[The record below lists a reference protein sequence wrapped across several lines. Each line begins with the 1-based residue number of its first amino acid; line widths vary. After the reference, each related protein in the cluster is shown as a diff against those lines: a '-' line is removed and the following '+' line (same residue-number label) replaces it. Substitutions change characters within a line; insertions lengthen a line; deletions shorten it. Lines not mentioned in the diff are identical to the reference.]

1 MSTPPDTGEPGYDR
15 LGERLYGGMMEMTT
29 DHRHRV
35 KRMKVRLHELVG
47 QRRRGGGGGFGI
59 RSAVIAQNGRVDAVR
74 EVDRADVGV
83 RADPVVV
90 NGLVRVELN
99 NACKIPVEAL
109 VRVMDT
115 YNERV
120 TLSDEDLDAV
130 HLQRLGVDGV
140 GLNDGHRVVVDAEH
154 VVRVAR
160 DGHETEPVPEE
171 TCQVVLQ

>member
-15 LGERLYGGMMEMTT
+15 LSERVYGGMIEMTT

-47 QRRRGGGGGFGI
+47 QRRRGGGGGFSI
-59 RSAVIAQNGRVDAVR
+59 PSAVIAQNGRVDAVR
-74 EVDRADVGV
+74 EIHRADVGV

-90 NGLVRVELN
+90 NGLVRVKLG

-109 VRVMDT
+109 VKVMYT
-115 YNERV
+115 YDERV
-120 TLSDEDLDAV
+120 ALSDENLDAV
-130 HLQRLGVDGV
+130 YLQRLGVDGV
-140 GLNDGHRVVVDAEH
+140 GLDDRHRVVVDAEH

-160 DGHETEPVPEE
+160 DGHKTKPVPEE
-171 TCQVVLQ
+171 TC